1 MPNIGS
7 PFQQLAT
14 AAQLN
19 GIGRVCHLAVSGLF
33 AVAGS
38 AIAQQV
44 QQLDIRS
51 VPPDLLHAS
60 DGSQV
65 SPGAGPV
72 GSHSGPVDL
81 GESLSTSN
89 NVGTAAPGGTHSGG
103 ALLPAQRAA
112 LSAQAEAAGGK
123 TPARPTLRRAAR
135 SATGVE
141 RAVFRNAPVQVNL
154 QVGQERLITLPAPAA
169 LSVPNDMEHVA
180 RIEIIG
186 PTLYVTA
193 LTPFHRI
200 RIVAELIDSGQQIPM
215 DFVAGAGA
223 PGQLAELEVS
233 VLTNDGQHG
242 ADAGAY
248 SGAGSAEDAAPV
260 QPSADMVQLTRHAAR
275 QLYAPRRLAWTTPGV
290 HQVEVSLAPV
300 PALIRGVQA
309 DVAPLGQWKSG
320 PLFVTAVR
328 VTNRSKFPLEIP
340 LEQLR
345 GRWLAATPQ
354 HGRLGP
360 AGSDTDTTALY
371 LVCDRPFTAC
381 LQ

>member
-1 MPNIGS
+1 M
-7 PFQQLAT
+7 
-14 AAQLN
+14 
-19 GIGRVCHLAVSGLF
+19 
-33 AVAGS
+33 
-38 AIAQQV
+38 
-44 QQLDIRS
+44 
-51 VPPDLLHAS
+51 
-60 DGSQV
+60 
-65 SPGAGPV
+65 
-72 GSHSGPVDL
+72 
-81 GESLSTSN
+81 
-89 NVGTAAPGGTHSGG
+89 
-103 ALLPAQRAA
+103 LPAQRAA
-112 LSAQAEAAGGK
+112 LAAQAEADGGK
-123 TPARPTLRRAAR
+123 TPARPTVRRAAR

-154 QVGQERLITLPAPAA
+154 QVGQERLVTLPAPAA

-180 RIEIIG
+180 RIENIG

-215 DFVAGAGA
+215 DFIAGAGA
-223 PGQLAELEVS
+223 QGQLAELEVS
-233 VLTNDGQHG
+233 VLTNAGQLG
-242 ADAGAY
+242 ADAVAGA
-248 SGAGSAEDAAPV
+248 GAGVGSAEDAAPA
-260 QPSADMVQLTRHAAR
+260 QPSVDMVQLTRHAAR

-300 PALIRGVQA
+300 PTLIRGVQA
-309 DVAPLGQWKSG
+309 DVAPLGQWQSG

-360 AGSDTDTTALY
+360 AGSDADTTAIY
-371 LVCDRPFTAC
+371 LVCDRPFAAC
-381 LQ
+381 VQ